1 VPLERSR
8 LKGLPHPADTH
19 ARMLAPTLTTMQL
32 EDLIEQCAIESA
44 VGLFLSYDTCLDCA
58 DETDSKVIS
67 DLALCGIVGFVGRQI
82 SGTLLLA
89 ATAEPLASSNN
100 VAARQRDWMAELSN
114 QLFGRIKNR
123 LLRRGLQLIGAPP
136 AVIGGDHLVAF
147 TGRSECQPIVL
158 RSRSGGRVCVWMD
171 YTVNDELP
179 FPLSDGDDNARIPKE
194 GEVLLF

>member
-1 VPLERSR
+1 
-8 LKGLPHPADTH
+8 
-19 ARMLAPTLTTMQL
+19 MLSPTLTTMQL

-44 VGLFLSYDTCLDCA
+44 VGLFLSYSVCLETA
-58 DETDSKVIS
+58 DETESEIVSNID
-67 DLALCGIVGFVGRQI
+67 LCGIVGFVGRQI

-89 ATAEPLASSNN
+89 ATTEPLKTSNR

-147 TGRSECQPIVL
+147 TGRNECQPIVL
-158 RSRSGGRVCVWMD
+158 RSPSGGRVCVWMD
-171 YTVNDELP
+171 YAVNNGLP
-179 FPLSDGDDNARIPKE
+179 FELSDLDAENASVPHEGD
-194 GEVLLF
+194 VLLF